1 MFLLYYII
9 YYLSLSFLSIKKAK
23 EEKTVVGEI
32 TKTTHAYVSC
42 SSWQN
47 KITIRVINS
56 VKFNIVRYRLP

>member
-23 EEKTVVGEI
+23 EEKTVVGET

-42 SSWQN
+42 SS
-47 KITIRVINS
+47 
-56 VKFNIVRYRLP
+56 